1 MYQRAFVIVLH
12 RANTDGDFKLEDL
25 PGSGGRIDIFC
36 RALNSGLLLS
46 HGIRKDAMVYGVL
59 LGSPCPPV
67 SIKVLGDSVKY
78 LNPDERS
85 TGALIRN
92 ALIKLRNRGIYDKG
106 WIKTSPGIYAS
117 KLGLKDVLEE
127 LKRFNFNIYYL
138 REDGT
143 DIRRINLDL
152 PAAFVMS
159 DSEDLTQEEEEIVE
173 GYSINKLSIGPR
185 SLHTEHCIVIV
196 NNEIDR
202 RITTSAK

>member
-1 MYQRAFVIVLH
+1 MYRRAFVVVLH

-36 RALNSGLLLS
+36 RVLNAALLLS
-46 HGIRKDAMVYGVL
+46 HGIRKDAIVYGIL
-59 LGSPCPPV
+59 LGPPNPPV
-67 SIKVLGDSVKY
+67 SIKVLGKSVKY

-92 ALIKLRNRGIYDKG
+92 ALIKLKKKNIVEKS
-106 WIKTSPGIYAS
+106 WIRTSPGIYAS
-117 KLGLKDVLEE
+117 KLDLKDVLEE
-127 LKRFNFNIYYL
+127 LVYYGFNIYYL
-138 REDGT
+138 KEDGV
-143 DIRRINLDL
+143 DIREINLEL

-159 DSEDLTQEEEEIVE
+159 DTEDLTHEEENIVSK
-173 GYSINKLSIGPR
+173 YSSNKVSIGPY

-202 RITTSAK
+202 RTELSIK